1 MKCFFTWQPVNDITS
16 CFLLNGIFTLD
27 CEMSVQNWVR
37 WRSADAV
44 AVNDLECRHKC
55 CVMCCGSRRVSP
67 LWVFA
72 YFIPTV
78 GWSNSWAVTCLPLCP
93 RWSNGQFPLTLTG
106 QPNRNFPLITLS
118 FLWFYISVSLH
129 WPTRRKL
136 LLFQLCTTMLASREE
151 AQRRPLRDTTRC
163 VHALFSYPPA
173 HLSIAQRAYLWC
185 SSFQNDKTN
194 SDA

>member
-118 FLWFYISVSLH
+118 FLWFNICLSPLTHSSKTLALPAVH
-129 WPTRRKL
+129 DNAGITRGSTEKASQRHHKVCTCFIL
-136 LLFQLCTTMLASREE
+136 LSA
-151 AQRRPLRDTTRC
+151 
-163 VHALFSYPPA
+163 
-173 HLSIAQRAYLWC
+173 
-185 SSFQNDKTN
+185 SSFEYC
-194 SDA
+194 SESISMV

>member
-16 CFLLNGIFTLD
+16 CFLLNGIFTLH
-27 CEMSVQNWVR
+27 CKMLVQNWVR
-37 WRSADAV
+37 WRSGDAV
-44 AVNDLECRHKC
+44 AVNDLECRQKC
-55 CVMCCGSRRVSP
+55 CVMCCGSRCVSP

-78 GWSNSWAVTCLPLCP
+78 RLSLACRSALDGPIGSFRWPLQGSQTGIFLWLPY
-93 RWSNGQFPLTLTG
+93 
-106 QPNRNFPLITLS
+106 LS
-118 FLWFYISVSLH
+118 FGSISVSLH
-129 WPTRRKL
+129 WPTRQKL
-136 LLFQLCTTMLASREE
+136 LLFQLCTTMPAWREE

-173 HLSIAQRAYLWC
+173 LLSIAHRAYLRC